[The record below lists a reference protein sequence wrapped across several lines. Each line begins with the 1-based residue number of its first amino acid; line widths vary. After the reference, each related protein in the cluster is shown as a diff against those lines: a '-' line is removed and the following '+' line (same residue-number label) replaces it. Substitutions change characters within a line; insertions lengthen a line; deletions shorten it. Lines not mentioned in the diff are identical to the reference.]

1 MSILLSSDAGW
12 LIDQENCI
20 NLNIKSIKCDGIS
33 KSFIVNPSLFNINSQ
48 FLRPNQQ
55 EQSEDNIKPKK
66 RKLSFKTFIDTCNLN
81 ETVSI
86 IYF

>member
-12 LIDQENCI
+12 LIDQENFI

-66 RKLSFKTFIDTCNLN
+66 RKLSCKTFIDTCNLN